1 MAADMTTQDSNR
13 PALTRFDFSETERD
27 MMNAAVR
34 WDIIDAIDLAMFVHE
49 HGASV
54 ESVLAEIDSAAES
67 FQHSRCSRRSDW
79 IRTRDAVR
87 FFAKDDPN
95 RSDDEFGFAA
105 EARAKAQAAIDHARV
120 RV

>member
-1 MAADMTTQDSNR
+1 
-13 PALTRFDFSETERD
+13 
-27 MMNAAVR
+27 MN
-34 WDIIDAIDLAMFVHE
+34 
-49 HGASV
+49 
-54 ESVLAEIDSAAES
+54 SAAES
-67 FQHSRCSRRSDW
+67 CQHSRCSRRSDW

-95 RSDDEFGFAA
+95 RSDDEFAFAA